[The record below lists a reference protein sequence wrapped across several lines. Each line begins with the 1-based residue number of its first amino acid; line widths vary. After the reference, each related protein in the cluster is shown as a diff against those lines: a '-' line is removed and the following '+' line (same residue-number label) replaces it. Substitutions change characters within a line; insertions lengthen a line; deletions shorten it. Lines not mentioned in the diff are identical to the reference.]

1 MPFAGAYVIGGKL
14 SYKNRYLGTMTWDK
28 CIEMLN
34 KKDNIIGTD
43 YIALNE
49 GTSFDLSTGV
59 PDHEYQ
65 PIDENEVKLYID
77 STLSKLKYP
86 YELDEMPDQLKLNN
100 DISASILA
108 MNERLERIKL
118 VPDMSVFI
126 EVFDKEVPI
135 IEVSKTQSNGTLKCS
150 MDPRLLRR
158 ILDRHS
164 HWNNAQVGCHI
175 EFIRTPNYYSPDIH
189 TALAFFHL

>member
-1 MPFAGAYVIGGKL
+1 MSKDWKFMGNERKYIEDVLLSGFGA
-14 SYKNRYLGTMTWDK
+14 SESGT
-28 CIEMLN
+28 
-34 KKDNIIGTD
+34 
-43 YIALNE
+43 
-49 GTSFDLSTGV
+49 
-59 PDHEYQ
+59 
-65 PIDENEVKLYID
+65 
-77 STLSKLKYP
+77 
-86 YELDEMPDQLKLNN
+86 
-100 DISASILA
+100 